1 MLTKYYDET
10 LTAAHSLLLVDA
22 AFFNQHHEEIG
33 RRLSASSPADSI
45 DESLDR
51 LRATCYTVYVQLLR
65 RRLPLTPVAVDL
77 FRSAL
82 QATVSE
88 VVASGR
94 PSALTLV
101 MEIANQLPW
110 SDVAR
115 DNPQL
120 AKFTKRCRRLLFESA
135 PTNATT
141 EHLSSILALW
151 MTLAVK

>member
-22 AFFNQHHEEIG
+22 AFFSQHHEEIG
-33 RRLSASSPADSI
+33 RRFAASSPPDSI

-51 LRATCYTVYVQLLR
+51 LHTTCYTVYVSLLR
-65 RRLPLTPVAVDL
+65 RHLPLTPMAVDL

-88 VVASGR
+88 VVATGR
-94 PSALTLV
+94 PAALALV
-101 MEIANQLPW
+101 MEIASQLPW
-110 SDVAR
+110 SDVSR

-141 EHLSSILALW
+141 EHLSNILALW

>member
-1 MLTKYYDET
+1 MTKYYDET

-33 RRLSASSPADSI
+33 RLLSASSPADSI

-110 SDVAR
+110 SDVGR